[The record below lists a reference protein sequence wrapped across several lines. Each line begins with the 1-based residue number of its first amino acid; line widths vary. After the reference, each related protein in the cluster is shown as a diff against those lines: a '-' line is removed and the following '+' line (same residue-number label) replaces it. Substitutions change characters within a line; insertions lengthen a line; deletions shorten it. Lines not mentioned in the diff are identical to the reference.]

1 MMNLVNTDRG
11 GNMTEKRRKGLAL
24 VGVNKHA
31 RDYAVVVVEEGLAV
45 GQVRPAPDEA

>member
-1 MMNLVNTDRG
+1 
-11 GNMTEKRRKGLAL
+11 MTEKRRKGLAL

-31 RDYAVVVVEEGLAV
+31 RDYAVVVEEGLAV